1 VSADENGKADEPR
14 DVGAPGIRARVRRV
28 VARADDV
35 RLGLESRHGDRRSV
49 ATVRDVFLLDR
60 AIAGGELA
68 GALAYR
74 LFLWFLPFVLVLVA
88 GLGVYADASDRTPRE
103 VADRLGLAGLV
114 VHSVAVA
121 ATSNARWYA
130 LLIGVPIL
138 LYLTRSLLRTV
149 VAVHRLAWGLEPR
162 RGHLTSVNVMLFL
175 LAVVASLAVAAF
187 VSASVEASAWFWL
200 AVAPLAVLVRAA
212 IWLGLSRRLPGRNRR
227 MSTLLPGAIVV
238 GVGFLAVN
246 VFTQLL
252 IVWLGNT
259 REDTYGALGLAATI
273 LFSLWLTSRVIVV
286 SAVADATLWS
296 RRSASE
302 SSAQVGGGSSDSGGG

>member
-1 VSADENGKADEPR
+1 VDDHGEPDTRPDGKVSRLRSRAEELQARAVETRNLLEGRYGERRPVAIAR
-14 DVGAPGIRARVRRV
+14 DVLALDKA
-28 VARADDV
+28 VA
-35 RLGLESRHGDRRSV
+35 GS
-49 ATVRDVFLLDR
+49 
-60 AIAGGELA
+60 ELA

-88 GLGVYADASDRTPRE
+88 GLGVYADANDQAPRE

-121 ATSNARWYA
+121 ATSSARWYA

-162 RGHLTSVNVMLFL
+162 RGHLTFANVLLFL
-175 LAVVASLAVAAF
+175 LAVVASLGVAAF
-187 VSASVEASAWFWL
+187 VSASVGASPWFW
-200 AVAPLAVLVRAA
+200 VVDAPLAVIVRGA
-212 IWLGLSRRLPGRNRR
+212 IWLGLSRRLPGRDRR
-227 MSTLLPGAIVV
+227 MSTLLPGAVVV

-286 SAVADATLWS
+286 SAVADAALWS
-296 RRSASE
+296 RRGASE
-302 SSAQVGGGSSDSGGG
+302 SSFRDRGGS